1 MIKATMFCVKSRQ
14 LPMLQVSGNC
24 FFPFNPSLQEELKR
38 LFTDDFTF
46 YSYYTNPYPNVDDV
60 MEEFRHNGRDFEYCP
75 DVDDYQQPVAN
86 IRRKKPKKPLPNV
99 CVFCRNNGV
108 EEIYYR
114 QHLIKYADGRVQCPV
129 LRAYT
134 CPICGATGDTAHT
147 VSHCP
152 MRSKNSGSYQSKS
165 SFETISTTNDPKL
178 QRNSIGKR
186 RQK

>member
-75 DVDDYQQPVAN
+75 DVDDYPQPVPN

-129 LRAYT
+129 L
-134 CPICGATGDTAHT
+134 
-147 VSHCP
+147 SL
-152 MRSKNSGSYQSKS
+152 
-165 SFETISTTNDPKL
+165 E
-178 QRNSIGKR
+178 GKR
-186 RQK
+186 RGNKWINLIYTWIYVSLCRGVTPFDSFIEFVLIFLFHRYPR